1 MRRVPIVAA
10 CLVLLALGGSGCV
23 SHSRVARDV
32 QTHEAGIQLALKN
45 ALRAESDWDRELWAA
60 EYERRTRLL
69 EKYMDGVQAEQAS
82 RAEHWRQIGQTA
94 TQAGLLLLEEALW
107 GDGS

>member
-10 CLVLLALGGSGCV
+10 CLVLLALGGSGCAT
-23 SHSRVARDV
+23 HGRVARDV

-45 ALRAESDWDRELWAA
+45 ALRAEGDWERELWSA
-60 EYERRTRLL
+60 EYERR
-69 EKYMDGVQAEQAS
+69 S
-82 RAEHWRQIGQTA
+82 RALERYLDAVNSAKAARAERWHQLGQTA